1 MPRYFVVAKG
11 TKALPYA
18 GNYPWPYEVG
28 LSFDPVSRPVS
39 LLVGVGQDRPG
50 TLLTCAEA
58 LQPHWKESF
67 VNAGGEWLLPFLEN
81 ALENALEGAKLDEK
95 RILQLAAAK
104 LGCAPESYEV
114 QQAS

>member
-1 MPRYFVVAKG
+1 VPRYFVVAKG

-28 LSFDPVSRPVS
+28 ISFDPVSRPVS
-39 LLVGVGQDRPG
+39 LMVGVGQDRPG

-58 LQPHWKESF
+58 LEPHWRESF
-67 VNAGGEWLLPFLEN
+67 ASADGEWLLPFLE
-81 ALENALEGAKLDEK
+81 GAKLDEK
-95 RILQLAAAK
+95 QILQLAAAK
-104 LGCAPESYEV
+104 LGHAPDSYEV

>member
-1 MPRYFVVAKG
+1 VPRYFVLAKG

-18 GNYPWPYEVG
+18 GNFPWPYEVG
-28 LSFDPVSRPVS
+28 VSFDPVSRPVS
-39 LLVGVGQDRPG
+39 LMVGVGQDRPG

-67 VNAGGEWLLPFLEN
+67 VNAGGEWLLLFFED
-81 ALENALEGAKLDEK
+81 ALEGAQLDEK
-95 RILQLAAAK
+95 QILQLAAAK
-104 LGCAPESYEV
+104 LGHAPESYEV

>member
-18 GNYPWPYEVG
+18 GNYPWPYEVAFC
-28 LSFDPVSRPVS
+28 FDAVSRPVS
-39 LLVGVGQDRPG
+39 LVVGVGQDRPG
-50 TLLTCAEA
+50 SLLTCAEA
-58 LQPHWKESF
+58 LQPEWKESF
-67 VNAGGEWLLPFLEN
+67 VNAGGEWLLPFLE
-81 ALENALEGAKLDEK
+81 AAKLDEK

-104 LGCAPESYEV
+104 LGHAPDSYEA